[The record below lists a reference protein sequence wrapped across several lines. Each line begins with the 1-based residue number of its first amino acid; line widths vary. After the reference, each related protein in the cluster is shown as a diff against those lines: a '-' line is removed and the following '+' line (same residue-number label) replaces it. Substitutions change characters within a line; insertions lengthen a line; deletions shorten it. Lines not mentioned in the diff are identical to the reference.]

1 MHKGTLQFGISKAM
15 CKLSF
20 VQSFNVWNMKITKPS
35 IQFSMILEKSIV
47 DHSKPKNLQGLLF
60 ACIKCATYVSK
71 CRHLTSFYCC
81 DALHL
86 PKLLFNID
94 ILVEFLLPY
103 INYVQQWFHQD
114 VSMHTYNIFSS
125 YSLSH
130 PHCCLLFH
138 WPIVS
143 ACMNQ

>member
-1 MHKGTLQFGISKAM
+1 
-15 CKLSF
+15 
-20 VQSFNVWNMKITKPS
+20 MKITKPS

-60 ACIKCATYVSK
+60 AWVKCATYVSK

-94 ILVEFLLPY
+94 ILIEFLLPY

-114 VSMHTYNIFSS
+114 VSMHAYNIFSS